1 MHDKLK
7 SFSSKIIIIKQF
19 IDNTTK
25 YLVNCSK
32 KAGTLVIDSVEKYKL
47 IRRLI
52 LAFIM
57 YLCYDIHILTKNMY
71 IETGQ
76 VDMQWVIYATA
87 YTAMLTLFITF
98 YTTNRVKEIDNE
110 QKRALQEKWI
120 DKNNNGINDC
130 EEDWY
135 IKGEPMPVEEQQ
147 FEKEI
152 DDEIKHIS

>member
-1 MHDKLK
+1 MHEKLK
-7 SFSSKIIIIKQF
+7 VFSDKIEIVKKFVSSTAQ
-19 IDNTTK
+19 
-25 YLVNCSK
+25 YLNNYSK
-32 KAGTLVIDSVEKYKL
+32 KIGAVAINSVEKYKL

-57 YLCYDIHILTKNMY
+57 YLCYDIHQLTKTMY
-71 IETGQ
+71 TETGQ

-98 YTTNRVKEIDNE
+98 YTTSRVKEIDNE
-110 QKRALQEKWI
+110 NKRNLQEKWI
-120 DKNNNGINDC
+120 DKNNNGINDT

-135 IKGEPMPVEEQQ
+135 IKGEPMPEEQE

-152 DDEIKHIS
+152 NDEIKHIS